1 MFRKGE
7 KIKAYGLFEDSSE
20 HDSTALDL
28 GGIGSL
34 LAGIEKKPR
43 EYEHHYIHRKQQKR
57 QNLKIK

>member
-7 KIKAYGLFEDSSE
+7 KLKAYGLFEDSSE

-34 LAGIEKKPR
+34 LAGIEKSLER
-43 EYEHHYIHRKQQKR
+43 MSITTYIENNKR
-57 QNLKIK
+57 DKT

>member
-34 LAGIEKKPR
+34 LAGIEKSL
-43 EYEHHYIHRKQQKR
+43 ESMSITTYIENNKR
-57 QNLKIK
+57 DKT

>member
-7 KIKAYGLFEDSSE
+7 KINSYGLFEDSSE

-34 LAGIEKKPR
+34 LAGIEKSL
-43 EYEHHYIHRKQQKR
+43 ESMSITTYIENNKR
-57 QNLKIK
+57 DET